1 MADITGNV
9 SGDYSTRRG
18 QSASRFPGSQ
28 GGQEENKGLS
38 AITKDL
44 LARVGLLNF
53 LTGAEDET
61 AAATPANPNQP
72 INRVTGT
79 TADNPRV
86 TGGESVN
93 SLVTTSGSGV
103 EQASIPITGTQAGA
117 LEQVIQNGDPRLM
130 GAAGGRSAANVGAG
144 GAVRGGTGGTGGTGG
159 DGGGTG
165 GTPPADDTPNPNQR
179 GGLLAS
185 TRDLL
190 GGALKEGNPATRNL
204 GRLGYLAPA
213 VAAFQDYTEGGNPY
227 AVGGGA
233 AAGLGVTALARSAGR
248 SVGGGKGAVLQM
260 VAPLL
265 GLGTQ
270 QLTTAAIQKDRQ
282 RKTGE
287 GDPNA
292 FSTQLGRLEQLRKI
306 GNEGQIQMMNAER
319 AGVKD
324 ILGFTYDKEKEY
336 VQSMAPLIEQQRNN
350 DVVRQQQIM
359 NAMGQNFAMLGSMAT
374 TGKLALGAQTQAGAN
389 LRAFMTAAPYSGSVL
404 QAPTITF

>member
-1 MADITGNV
+1 MAVVTGNV
-9 SGDYSTRRG
+9 TDEEYGTRRG
-18 QSASRFPGSQ
+18 QGARR
-28 GGQEENKGLS
+28 GGRVNDQDFLAKYIERPAQSVRAAYDAVVRGLS
-38 AITKDL
+38 TPSA
-44 LARVGLLNF
+44 A
-53 LTGAEDET
+53 T
-61 AAATPANPNQP
+61 AAAAVTPAVAAALTP
-72 INRVTGT
+72 
-79 TADNPRV
+79 D
-86 TGGESVN
+86 
-93 SLVTTSGSGV
+93 
-103 EQASIPITGTQAGA
+103 AGA
-117 LEQVIQNGDPRLM
+117 AEQVSVILDKNGNPIVINP
-130 GAAGGRSAANVGAG
+130 SSTPSQ
-144 GAVRGGTGGTGGTGG
+144 AVNTATNLTSSPTTTPPSSG
-159 DGGGTG
+159 GGGTPPPTLGG
-165 GTPPADDTPNPNQR
+165 GTPPADDVPNPNQR

-185 TRDLL
+185 TSDLL

-213 VAAFQDYTEGGNPY
+213 AAAFQDYTEGGNPY

-233 AAGLGVTALARSAGR
+233 AAGLGVTALTRAAGR

-324 ILGFTYDKEKEY
+324 VYGYMVDKNREDM
-336 VQSMAPLIEQQRNN
+336 QAMFPLLEQQRNN
-350 DVVRQQQIM
+350 QVVREQQIM

-374 TGKLALGAQTQAGAN
+374 TGKLALGAQTQAGLN

-404 QAPTITF
+404 QAPNITF

>member
-1 MADITGNV
+1 MADITGSQV
-9 SGDYSTRRG
+9 EEYGTRRG
-18 QSASRFPGSQ
+18 QGARR
-28 GGQEENKGLS
+28 GGRINDQDFLAKYIERPAQSVRAAYDAVIRGLS
-38 AITKDL
+38 TPSAT
-44 LARVGLLNF
+44 
-53 LTGAEDET
+53 T
-61 AAATPANPNQP
+61 AAAAVTPAVAAALTPD
-72 INRVTGT
+72 TG
-79 TADNPRV
+79 A
-86 TGGESVN
+86 
-93 SLVTTSGSGV
+93 
-103 EQASIPITGTQAGA
+103 A
-117 LEQVIQNGDPRLM
+117 EQVSVILDKNGNPIVINPSSTPSQVVNTATNLTPSPTTTPPNS
-130 GAAGGRSAANVGAG
+130 G
-144 GAVRGGTGGTGGTGG
+144 
-159 DGGGTG
+159 GGGTPPPTTGG
-165 GTPPADDTPNPNQR
+165 GTPPADDVPNPNQR

-185 TRDLL
+185 TSDLL

-233 AAGLGVTALARSAGR
+233 AAGLGVTALTRSAGR

-260 VAPLL
+260 IAPLL

-292 FSTQLGRLEQLRKI
+292 FSTQLGRLEQLRRI

-324 ILGFTYDKEKEY
+324 IYGYMVDKDRENI
-336 VQSMAPLIEQQRNN
+336 QAMAPLIEQQRNN

-389 LRAFMTAAPYSGSVL
+389 LRTFMTAAPYANSVL
-404 QAPTITF
+404 QAPNITF

>member
-1 MADITGNV
+1 MAVVTGNV
-9 SGDYSTRRG
+9 TDEEYGTRRG
-18 QSASRFPGSQ
+18 QGASR
-28 GGQEENKGLS
+28 GGRVNEQDFLTRFVERPAQAVRATYDAIARGLS
-38 AITKDL
+38 TPSVA
-44 LARVGLLNF
+44 
-53 LTGAEDET
+53 T
-61 AAATPANPNQP
+61 AAAAVTPAVAAALTPD
-72 INRVTGT
+72 TG
-79 TADNPRV
+79 A
-86 TGGESVN
+86 
-93 SLVTTSGSGV
+93 
-103 EQASIPITGTQAGA
+103 A
-117 LEQVIQNGDPRLM
+117 EQVSVILDKNGNPIVINP
-130 GAAGGRSAANVGAG
+130 SSTPSQ
-144 GAVRGGTGGTGGTGG
+144 AVNTATNLTSSPTTTPPSSG
-159 DGGGTG
+159 GGGTPPPTLGG
-165 GTPPADDTPNPNQR
+165 GTPPADDVPNPNQR

-185 TRDLL
+185 ASDLL

-213 VAAFQDYTEGGNPY
+213 AAAFQDYTEGGNPY

-233 AAGLGVTALARSAGR
+233 AAGLGVTALTRAAGR

-324 ILGFTYDKEKEY
+324 VYGYMVDKNREDM
-336 VQSMAPLIEQQRNN
+336 QAMFPLLEQQRNN
-350 DVVRQQQIM
+350 QVVREQQIM

-374 TGKLALGAQTQAGAN
+374 TGKLALGAQTQAGLN

-404 QAPTITF
+404 QAPNITF

>member
-1 MADITGNV
+1 MADITGSQV
-9 SGDYSTRRG
+9 EEYGTRRG
-18 QSASRFPGSQ
+18 QGARR
-28 GGQEENKGLS
+28 GGRVNDQDFLAKYIERPAQSVRAAYDAVIRGLS
-38 AITKDL
+38 TPSAT
-44 LARVGLLNF
+44 
-53 LTGAEDET
+53 T
-61 AAATPANPNQP
+61 AAAAVTPAVAAALTPD
-72 INRVTGT
+72 TG
-79 TADNPRV
+79 A
-86 TGGESVN
+86 
-93 SLVTTSGSGV
+93 
-103 EQASIPITGTQAGA
+103 A
-117 LEQVIQNGDPRLM
+117 EQVSVILDKNGNPIVINPSSTPSQVVNTATNLTPSPTTTPPNS
-130 GAAGGRSAANVGAG
+130 G
-144 GAVRGGTGGTGGTGG
+144 
-159 DGGGTG
+159 GGGTPPPTTGG
-165 GTPPADDTPNPNQR
+165 GTPPADDVPNPNQR

-185 TRDLL
+185 TSDLL

-233 AAGLGVTALARSAGR
+233 AAGLGVTALTRSAGR

-260 VAPLL
+260 LAPLL

-324 ILGFTYDKEKEY
+324 IYGYMVDKDRENI
-336 VQSMAPLIEQQRNN
+336 QAMAPLIEQQRNN

-374 TGKLALGAQTQAGAN
+374 TGKLAIGAQREAAAN
-389 LRAFMTAAPYSGSVL
+389 LRSFMTAAPYANSVL

>member
-1 MADITGNV
+1 MAVVTGNV
-9 SGDYSTRRG
+9 TDEEYSTRRG
-18 QSASRFPGSQ
+18 QGARR
-28 GGQEENKGLS
+28 GGGVNYQDFLAKYIERPAQSVRAAYDALIRGLS
-38 AITKDL
+38 TPSA
-44 LARVGLLNF
+44 A
-53 LTGAEDET
+53 T
-61 AAATPANPNQP
+61 AAAAVTPAVAAALTPD
-72 INRVTGT
+72 TG
-79 TADNPRV
+79 A
-86 TGGESVN
+86 
-93 SLVTTSGSGV
+93 
-103 EQASIPITGTQAGA
+103 A
-117 LEQVIQNGDPRLM
+117 EQVSVILDKNGNPIVINP
-130 GAAGGRSAANVGAG
+130 SSTPSQ
-144 GAVRGGTGGTGGTGG
+144 AVNTATNLTPSPTTTPPSSG
-159 DGGGTG
+159 GGGTPPPTTGG
-165 GTPPADDTPNPNQR
+165 GTPPADDVPNPNQR

-190 GGALKEGNPATRNL
+190 GGALEADPIKRNI

-213 VAAFQDYTEGGNPY
+213 AAAFQDYTEGGNPY

-233 AAGLGVTALARSAGR
+233 AAGLGVTALTRSAGR

-260 VAPLL
+260 LAPLL

-324 ILGFTYDKEKEY
+324 ILGFTYNKELEY
-336 VQSMAPLIEQQRNN
+336 MQSINPLIEQQRNN

-359 NAMGQNFAMLGSMAT
+359 NSMGQNFAMLGSMAT
-374 TGKLALGAQTQAGAN
+374 TGKLALGAQREAAAN
-389 LRAFMTAAPYSGSVL
+389 LRTFMTAAPYANSVL

>member
-1 MADITGNV
+1 MAVVTGNV
-9 SGDYSTRRG
+9 TDEEYSTRRG
-18 QSASRFPGSQ
+18 QGARR
-28 GGQEENKGLS
+28 GGRANEQDFLSTFIEGPARQVRGAYDALIRGLS
-38 AITKDL
+38 TPSVAT
-44 LARVGLLNF
+44 A
-53 LTGAEDET
+53 A
-61 AAATPANPNQP
+61 AAATPAVAATLTPDAVTAGQVSVILDKNGNPIVLNPSSTPSQVV
-72 INRVTGT
+72 NTATNVT
-79 TADNPRV
+79 P
-86 TGGESVN
+86 S
-93 SLVTTSGSGV
+93 
-103 EQASIPITGTQAGA
+103 P
-117 LEQVIQNGDPRLM
+117 
-130 GAAGGRSAANVGAG
+130 SATPPSSD
-144 GAVRGGTGGTGGTGG
+144 GGTPPPTTG
-159 DGGGTG
+159 G

-185 TRDLL
+185 TSDLL
-190 GGALKEGNPATRNL
+190 GGALKEGDPIKRNI

-213 VAAFQDYTEGGNPY
+213 VAAFQDYTEGNNPY

-233 AAGLGVTALARSAGR
+233 AAGLGVTALTRAAGR

-287 GDPNA
+287 GDPSA

-324 ILGFTYDKEKEY
+324 IYGYMVDKDRENL
-336 VQSMAPLIEQQRNN
+336 QAMAPLIEQQRNN
-350 DVVRQQQIM
+350 QAVREQQII
-359 NAMGQNFAMLGSMAT
+359 NTMGQNFAMLGSMAT

-404 QAPTITF
+404 QAPNITF

>member
-1 MADITGNV
+1 MADITGSQV
-9 SGDYSTRRG
+9 EEYGTRRG
-18 QSASRFPGSQ
+18 QGARR
-28 GGQEENKGLS
+28 GGRVNDQDFLAKYIERPAQSVRAAYDAVIRGLS
-38 AITKDL
+38 TPSAT
-44 LARVGLLNF
+44 
-53 LTGAEDET
+53 T
-61 AAATPANPNQP
+61 AAAAVTPAVAAALTPD
-72 INRVTGT
+72 TG
-79 TADNPRV
+79 A
-86 TGGESVN
+86 
-93 SLVTTSGSGV
+93 
-103 EQASIPITGTQAGA
+103 A
-117 LEQVIQNGDPRLM
+117 EQVSVILDKNGNPIVINPSSTPSQVVNTATNLTPSPTTTPPNS
-130 GAAGGRSAANVGAG
+130 G
-144 GAVRGGTGGTGGTGG
+144 
-159 DGGGTG
+159 GGGTPPPTTGG
-165 GTPPADDTPNPNQR
+165 GTPPADDVPNPNQR

-233 AAGLGVTALARSAGR
+233 AAGLGVTALTRSAGR

-260 VAPLL
+260 LAPLL

-324 ILGFTYDKEKEY
+324 ILGFTYNKELEY
-336 VQSMAPLIEQQRNN
+336 MQSINPLIEQQRNN

-359 NAMGQNFAMLGSMAT
+359 NSMGQNFAMLGSMAT
-374 TGKLALGAQTQAGAN
+374 TGKLALGAQREAAAN
-389 LRAFMTAAPYSGSVL
+389 LRTFMTAAPYANSVL
-404 QAPTITF
+404 QAPNITF

>member
-1 MADITGNV
+1 MAVVTGSQV
-9 SGDYSTRRG
+9 EEYGTRRG
-18 QSASRFPGSQ
+18 QGARR
-28 GGQEENKGLS
+28 GGRINDQDFLAKYIERPAQSVRAAYDAVIRGLS
-38 AITKDL
+38 TPSAT
-44 LARVGLLNF
+44 
-53 LTGAEDET
+53 T
-61 AAATPANPNQP
+61 AAAAVTPAVAAALTPD
-72 INRVTGT
+72 TG
-79 TADNPRV
+79 A
-86 TGGESVN
+86 
-93 SLVTTSGSGV
+93 
-103 EQASIPITGTQAGA
+103 A
-117 LEQVIQNGDPRLM
+117 EQVSVILDKNGNPIVINP
-130 GAAGGRSAANVGAG
+130 SSTPSQ
-144 GAVRGGTGGTGGTGG
+144 AVNTATNLTPSPTTTPPSSG
-159 DGGGTG
+159 GGGTPPPTTGGGGTPPPTTGG

-185 TRDLL
+185 TSDLL

-213 VAAFQDYTEGGNPY
+213 AAAFQDYTEGGNPY

-233 AAGLGVTALARSAGR
+233 AAGLGVTALTRSAGR

-260 VAPLL
+260 IAPLL

-319 AGVKD
+319 AGIMD
-324 ILGFTYDKEKEY
+324 ISNHLYNKELEFMK
-336 VQSMAPLIEQQRNN
+336 SMNPLIEQQRNN

-359 NAMGQNFAMLGSMAT
+359 NSMGQNFAMLGSMAT
-374 TGKLALGAQTQAGAN
+374 TGKLALGAQREAAAN
-389 LRAFMTAAPYSGSVL
+389 LRTFMTAAPYANSVL

>member
-1 MADITGNV
+1 MADITGSQV
-9 SGDYSTRRG
+9 EEYGTRRG
-18 QSASRFPGSQ
+18 QGARR
-28 GGQEENKGLS
+28 GGRVNDQDFLAKYIERPAQSVRAAYDAVIRGLS
-38 AITKDL
+38 TPSAT
-44 LARVGLLNF
+44 
-53 LTGAEDET
+53 T
-61 AAATPANPNQP
+61 AAAAVTPAVAAALTPD
-72 INRVTGT
+72 TG
-79 TADNPRV
+79 A
-86 TGGESVN
+86 
-93 SLVTTSGSGV
+93 
-103 EQASIPITGTQAGA
+103 A
-117 LEQVIQNGDPRLM
+117 EQVSVILDKNGNPIVINPSSTPSQVVNTATNLTPSPTTTPPSS
-130 GAAGGRSAANVGAG
+130 G
-144 GAVRGGTGGTGGTGG
+144 
-159 DGGGTG
+159 GGGTPPPTSGG

-185 TRDLL
+185 TSDLL

-233 AAGLGVTALARSAGR
+233 AAGLGVTALTRSAGR

-260 VAPLL
+260 IAPLL

-324 ILGFTYDKEKEY
+324 ILGFTYDKELEY
-336 VQSMAPLIEQQRNN
+336 MQSINPLIEQQRNN
-350 DVVRQQQIM
+350 EVVRQQQIM
-359 NAMGQNFAMLGSMAT
+359 NSMGQNFAMLGSMAT
-374 TGKLALGAQTQAGAN
+374 TGKLALGAQREAAAN
-389 LRAFMTAAPYSGSVL
+389 LRTFMTAAPYANSVL

>member
-1 MADITGNV
+1 MAVVTGNV
-9 SGDYSTRRG
+9 TDEEYGTRRG
-18 QSASRFPGSQ
+18 QGARRGGRVNEQDFLTRFVERPAQ
-28 GGQEENKGLS
+28 AVRATYDAIARGLS
-38 AITKDL
+38 TPSA
-44 LARVGLLNF
+44 A
-53 LTGAEDET
+53 T
-61 AAATPANPNQP
+61 AAAAVTPAVAAALTPD
-72 INRVTGT
+72 TG
-79 TADNPRV
+79 A
-86 TGGESVN
+86 
-93 SLVTTSGSGV
+93 
-103 EQASIPITGTQAGA
+103 A
-117 LEQVIQNGDPRLM
+117 EQVSVILDKNGNPIVINPSSTPSQVVNTATNLTPSPTTTPPSS
-130 GAAGGRSAANVGAG
+130 GGG
-144 GAVRGGTGGTGGTGG
+144 GTPPPTTGGTQ
-159 DGGGTG
+159 
-165 GTPPADDTPNPNQR
+165 PADDTPNPNQR

-185 TRDLL
+185 TKDLL
-190 GGALKEGNPATRNL
+190 GGALEADPIKRNI

-213 VAAFQDYTEGGNPY
+213 AAAFQDYTEGGNPY

-233 AAGLGVTALARSAGR
+233 AAGLGVTALTRAAGR

-336 VQSMAPLIEQQRNN
+336 MQSMAPLIEQQRNN

-389 LRAFMTAAPYSGSVL
+389 LRTMMTAAPYANSVL
-404 QAPTITF
+404 QAPNITF

>member
-18 QSASRFPGSQ
+18 QGASRIPGK
-28 GGQEENKGLS
+28 QEEQKGIGAL
-38 AITKDL
+38 TRDL
-44 LARVGLLNF
+44 LVRVGLLNW
-53 LTGAEDET
+53 LTGAEDK
-61 AAATPANPNQP
+61 AAVVAPTNPNQP
-72 INRVTGT
+72 VSRVTGT

-86 TGGESVN
+86 TGGVSGN
-93 SLVTTSGSGV
+93 PLVTTSGSGV
-103 EQASIPITGTQAGA
+103 EQASIPITGTQAGT

-144 GAVRGGTGGTGGTGG
+144 GGNTG
-159 DGGGTG
+159 GGGTPPPTTGG

-185 TRDLL
+185 TSDLL

-233 AAGLGVTALARSAGR
+233 AAGLGVTALTRSAGR

-260 VAPLL
+260 LAPLL

-324 ILGFTYDKEKEY
+324 LYGYAVDKNREDI
-336 VQSMAPLIEQQRNN
+336 QALAPLIEQQRNN
-350 DVVRQQQIM
+350 DVVRNQQIM
-359 NAMGQNFAMLGSMAT
+359 NSMGQNFAMLGSMAT
-374 TGKLALGAQTQAGAN
+374 TGKLALGAQREAAAN
-389 LRAFMTAAPYSGSVL
+389 LRTFMTAAPYANSVL
-404 QAPTITF
+404 QAPNITF

>member
-1 MADITGNV
+1 MSQIEEYG
-9 SGDYSTRRG
+9 TRRG
-18 QSASRFPGSQ
+18 QGARR
-28 GGQEENKGLS
+28 GGRVNDQDFLAKYIERPAQSVRAAYDAVIRGLS
-38 AITKDL
+38 TPSAT
-44 LARVGLLNF
+44 
-53 LTGAEDET
+53 T
-61 AAATPANPNQP
+61 AAAAVTPAVAAALTPD
-72 INRVTGT
+72 TG
-79 TADNPRV
+79 A
-86 TGGESVN
+86 
-93 SLVTTSGSGV
+93 
-103 EQASIPITGTQAGA
+103 A
-117 LEQVIQNGDPRLM
+117 EQVSVILDKNGNPIVINPSSTPSQVVNTATNLTPSPTTTPPNS
-130 GAAGGRSAANVGAG
+130 G
-144 GAVRGGTGGTGGTGG
+144 
-159 DGGGTG
+159 GGGTPPPTTGG
-165 GTPPADDTPNPNQR
+165 GTPPADDVPNPNQR

-233 AAGLGVTALARSAGR
+233 AAGLGVTALTRSAGR

-260 VAPLL
+260 LAPLL

-324 ILGFTYDKEKEY
+324 IYGYVVDKNREDI
-336 VQSMAPLIEQQRNN
+336 QALAPLIEQQRNN

-359 NAMGQNFAMLGSMAT
+359 NSMGQNFAMLGSMAT
-374 TGKLALGAQTQAGAN
+374 TGKLALGAQREAAAN
-389 LRAFMTAAPYSGSVL
+389 LRTFMTAAPYANSVL
-404 QAPTITF
+404 QAPNITF

>member
-1 MADITGNV
+1 MADITGSQV
-9 SGDYSTRRG
+9 EEYGTRRG
-18 QSASRFPGSQ
+18 QGARR
-28 GGQEENKGLS
+28 GGRVNDQDFLAKYIERPAQSVRAAYDAVIRGLS
-38 AITKDL
+38 TPSAT
-44 LARVGLLNF
+44 
-53 LTGAEDET
+53 T
-61 AAATPANPNQP
+61 AAAAVTPAVAAALTPD
-72 INRVTGT
+72 TG
-79 TADNPRV
+79 A
-86 TGGESVN
+86 
-93 SLVTTSGSGV
+93 
-103 EQASIPITGTQAGA
+103 A
-117 LEQVIQNGDPRLM
+117 EQVSVILDKNGNPIVINPSSTPSQVVNTATNLTPSPTTTPPNS
-130 GAAGGRSAANVGAG
+130 G
-144 GAVRGGTGGTGGTGG
+144 
-159 DGGGTG
+159 GGGTPPPTSGG
-165 GTPPADDTPNPNQR
+165 GTPPADDVPNPNQR
-179 GGLLAS
+179 SGLLAS
-185 TRDLL
+185 TSDLL

-233 AAGLGVTALARSAGR
+233 AAGLGVTALTRSAGR

-260 VAPLL
+260 LAPLL

-324 ILGFTYDKEKEY
+324 IYGYMVDKDRENI
-336 VQSMAPLIEQQRNN
+336 QAMAPLIEQQRNN

-374 TGKLALGAQTQAGAN
+374 TGKLAIGAQREAAAN
-389 LRAFMTAAPYSGSVL
+389 LRSFMTAAPYANSVL

>member
-1 MADITGNV
+1 MAVVTGSQV
-9 SGDYSTRRG
+9 TDEEYSARRG
-18 QSASRFPGSQ
+18 QGARR
-28 GGQEENKGLS
+28 GGRVNDQDFLAKYIERPAQSVRAAYDAVVRGLS
-38 AITKDL
+38 TPSA
-44 LARVGLLNF
+44 A
-53 LTGAEDET
+53 T
-61 AAATPANPNQP
+61 AAAAVTPAVPAALTPDAGTAGQVSVILDKNGNPIV
-72 INRVTGT
+72 INPSSTPSQVVNTATNLTPSPT
-79 TADNPRV
+79 TTPP
-86 TGGESVN
+86 S
-93 SLVTTSGSGV
+93 SG
-103 EQASIPITGTQAGA
+103 
-117 LEQVIQNGDPRLM
+117 
-130 GAAGGRSAANVGAG
+130 
-144 GAVRGGTGGTGGTGG
+144 
-159 DGGGTG
+159 GGGTPPPTTGG
-165 GTPPADDTPNPNQR
+165 GTPPADDIPNPNQR

-185 TRDLL
+185 ASDLL

-213 VAAFQDYTEGGNPY
+213 AAAFQDYTEGGNPY

-233 AAGLGVTALARSAGR
+233 AAGLGVTALTRAAGR

-324 ILGFTYDKEKEY
+324 IYGYMVDKDRENI
-336 VQSMAPLIEQQRNN
+336 QALAPLLEQQRNN
-350 DVVRQQQIM
+350 QSVREQQIM

-404 QAPTITF
+404 QAPNITF

>member
-18 QSASRFPGSQ
+18 QGASRFPGSQ
-28 GGQEENKGLS
+28 GGQEENKGIG

-72 INRVTGT
+72 VNRVTGT

-93 SLVTTSGSGV
+93 PLVTTSGSGV

-144 GAVRGGTGGTGGTGG
+144 GAVSGGTGGTGGG
-159 DGGGTG
+159 GGGTG

-233 AAGLGVTALARSAGR
+233 AAGLGVTALTRSAGR

-319 AGVKD
+319 SGVKD

-336 VQSMAPLIEQQRNN
+336 MQSMAPLIEQQRNN

-389 LRAFMTAAPYSGSVL
+389 LRTMMTAAPYANSVL
-404 QAPTITF
+404 QAPNISF

>member
-1 MADITGNV
+1 MAVVTGNATDE
-9 SGDYSTRRG
+9 DYGTRRG
-18 QSASRFPGSQ
+18 QGARR
-28 GGQEENKGLS
+28 GGRVNDQDFLAKYIERPAQSVRAAYDAVVRGLS
-38 AITKDL
+38 TPSVAT
-44 LARVGLLNF
+44 A
-53 LTGAEDET
+53 A
-61 AAATPANPNQP
+61 AAATPAVAAALTP
-72 INRVTGT
+72 
-79 TADNPRV
+79 D
-86 TGGESVN
+86 
-93 SLVTTSGSGV
+93 
-103 EQASIPITGTQAGA
+103 AGA
-117 LEQVIQNGDPRLM
+117 AEQVSVILDKNGNPIVLNPSSTPSQVVNT
-130 GAAGGRSAANVGAG
+130 ATNVTPSPSATPPSSG
-144 GAVRGGTGGTGGTGG
+144 
-159 DGGGTG
+159 GGGTPPPTTGG

-185 TRDLL
+185 TSDLL
-190 GGALKEGNPATRNL
+190 GGALKEGNTATRNL

-233 AAGLGVTALARSAGR
+233 AAGLGVTALTRAAGR

-287 GDPNA
+287 GDPSA

-324 ILGFTYDKEKEY
+324 IYGYMVDKDRENL
-336 VQSMAPLIEQQRNN
+336 QAMAPLIEQQRNN

-389 LRAFMTAAPYSGSVL
+389 LRAMMTAAPYANSVL
-404 QAPTITF
+404 QAPNITF

>member
-9 SGDYSTRRG
+9 TDEEYSTRRG
-18 QSASRFPGSQ
+18 QGARR
-28 GGQEENKGLS
+28 GGRINGQDFLTKYIEKPAQSVRAAYDAVIRGLS
-38 AITKDL
+38 TPSA
-44 LARVGLLNF
+44 A
-53 LTGAEDET
+53 T
-61 AAATPANPNQP
+61 AAAAVTPTLTPD
-72 INRVTGT
+72 TGT
-79 TADNPRV
+79 AGQVSVILDKNGNPIVINPSSTPSQVVNTATNLTPSP
-86 TGGESVN
+86 TTTPPSSGG
-93 SLVTTSGSGV
+93 
-103 EQASIPITGTQAGA
+103 
-117 LEQVIQNGDPRLM
+117 
-130 GAAGGRSAANVGAG
+130 
-144 GAVRGGTGGTGGTGG
+144 GGTPPPT
-159 DGGGTG
+159 TG

-185 TRDLL
+185 TKDLL
-190 GGALKEGNPATRNL
+190 GGALEADPVKRNL

-233 AAGLGVTALARSAGR
+233 AAGLGVTALTRSAGR

-336 VQSMAPLIEQQRNN
+336 MQSMAPLIEQQRNN

-389 LRAFMTAAPYSGSVL
+389 LRTMMTAAPYANSVL
-404 QAPTITF
+404 QAPNISF

>member
-1 MADITGNV
+1 MAVVTGNV
-9 SGDYSTRRG
+9 TDEEYSTRRG
-18 QSASRFPGSQ
+18 QGARR
-28 GGQEENKGLS
+28 GGRVNDQDFLAKYIERPAQSVRAAYDAVIRGLS
-38 AITKDL
+38 TPSA
-44 LARVGLLNF
+44 A
-53 LTGAEDET
+53 T
-61 AAATPANPNQP
+61 AAAAVTPAVAAALTPD
-72 INRVTGT
+72 TG
-79 TADNPRV
+79 A
-86 TGGESVN
+86 
-93 SLVTTSGSGV
+93 
-103 EQASIPITGTQAGA
+103 A
-117 LEQVIQNGDPRLM
+117 EQVSVILDKNGNPIVINP
-130 GAAGGRSAANVGAG
+130 SSTPSQ
-144 GAVRGGTGGTGGTGG
+144 AVNTATNLTPSPTTTPPSSG
-159 DGGGTG
+159 GGGTPPPTTGG

-185 TRDLL
+185 TSDLL

-233 AAGLGVTALARSAGR
+233 AAGLGVTALTRSAGR

-260 VAPLL
+260 IAPLL

-319 AGVKD
+319 AGIMD
-324 ILGFTYDKEKEY
+324 ISNHFYNKELEFM
-336 VQSMAPLIEQQRNN
+336 QSMNPLIEQQRNN

-359 NAMGQNFAMLGSMAT
+359 NSMGQNFAMLGSMAT
-374 TGKLALGAQTQAGAN
+374 TGKLALGAQREAAAN
-389 LRAFMTAAPYSGSVL
+389 LRTFMTAAPYANSVL

>member
-1 MADITGNV
+1 MADITGSQV
-9 SGDYSTRRG
+9 EEYGTRRG
-18 QSASRFPGSQ
+18 QGARR
-28 GGQEENKGLS
+28 GGRVNDQDFLAKYIERPAQSVRAAYDAVIRGLS
-38 AITKDL
+38 TPSAT
-44 LARVGLLNF
+44 
-53 LTGAEDET
+53 T
-61 AAATPANPNQP
+61 AAAAVTPAVAAALTPD
-72 INRVTGT
+72 TG
-79 TADNPRV
+79 A
-86 TGGESVN
+86 
-93 SLVTTSGSGV
+93 
-103 EQASIPITGTQAGA
+103 A
-117 LEQVIQNGDPRLM
+117 EQVSVILDKNGNPIVINPSSTPSQVVNTATNLTPSPTTTPPNS
-130 GAAGGRSAANVGAG
+130 G
-144 GAVRGGTGGTGGTGG
+144 
-159 DGGGTG
+159 GGGTPPPTSGG
-165 GTPPADDTPNPNQR
+165 GTPPADDVPNPNQR

-185 TRDLL
+185 TSDLL

-233 AAGLGVTALARSAGR
+233 AAGLGVTALTRSAGR

-260 VAPLL
+260 LAPLL

-324 ILGFTYDKEKEY
+324 IYGYVVDKNREDI
-336 VQSMAPLIEQQRNN
+336 QALAPLIEQQRNN

-359 NAMGQNFAMLGSMAT
+359 NSMGQNFAMLGSMAT
-374 TGKLALGAQTQAGAN
+374 TGKLALGAQREAAAN
-389 LRAFMTAAPYSGSVL
+389 LRTFMTAAPYANSVL
-404 QAPTITF
+404 QAPNITF

>member
-1 MADITGNV
+1 MAVVTGNATDE
-9 SGDYSTRRG
+9 DYGTRRG
-18 QSASRFPGSQ
+18 QGARR
-28 GGQEENKGLS
+28 GGRVNDQDFLAKYIERPAQSVRAAYDAVVRGLS
-38 AITKDL
+38 TPSVAT
-44 LARVGLLNF
+44 A
-53 LTGAEDET
+53 A
-61 AAATPANPNQP
+61 AAATPA
-72 INRVTGT
+72 V
-79 TADNPRV
+79 A
-86 TGGESVN
+86 
-93 SLVTTSGSGV
+93 
-103 EQASIPITGTQAGA
+103 AA
-117 LEQVIQNGDPRLM
+117 LAPDA
-130 GAAGGRSAANVGAG
+130 GAAGQVSVILDKNGNPIVLNPSSTPSQVVNTATNVTPSPSA
-144 GAVRGGTGGTGGTGG
+144 TPPSS
-159 DGGGTG
+159 DGGGTPPPTTGG

-190 GGALKEGNPATRNL
+190 GGALKEGDPIKRNL

-213 VAAFQDYTEGGNPY
+213 VAAFQDYTEGNNPY

-233 AAGLGVTALARSAGR
+233 AAGLGVTALTRAAGR

-287 GDPNA
+287 GDPSA

-324 ILGFTYDKEKEY
+324 IYGYMVDKDRENL
-336 VQSMAPLIEQQRNN
+336 QAMAPLIEQQRNN

-389 LRAFMTAAPYSGSVL
+389 LRAMMTAAPYANSVL
-404 QAPTITF
+404 QAPNITF

>member
-1 MADITGNV
+1 MAVVTGNV
-9 SGDYSTRRG
+9 TDEEYGTRRG
-18 QSASRFPGSQ
+18 QGARRGGRVNEQDFLTRFVERPAQ
-28 GGQEENKGLS
+28 AVRATYDAIARGLS
-38 AITKDL
+38 TPSVA
-44 LARVGLLNF
+44 
-53 LTGAEDET
+53 T
-61 AAATPANPNQP
+61 AAAAVTPAVAATLTPD
-72 INRVTGT
+72 TG
-79 TADNPRV
+79 A
-86 TGGESVN
+86 
-93 SLVTTSGSGV
+93 
-103 EQASIPITGTQAGA
+103 A
-117 LEQVIQNGDPRLM
+117 EQVSVILDKNGNPIVINPSSTPSQVVNTATNLTPSPTTTPPSS
-130 GAAGGRSAANVGAG
+130 G
-144 GAVRGGTGGTGGTGG
+144 
-159 DGGGTG
+159 GGGTPPPTTGG
-165 GTPPADDTPNPNQR
+165 GTPPADDIPNPNQR

-185 TRDLL
+185 ASDLL

-213 VAAFQDYTEGGNPY
+213 AAAFQDYTEGGNPY

-233 AAGLGVTALARSAGR
+233 AAGLGVTALTRAAGR

-324 ILGFTYDKEKEY
+324 IYGYMVDKDRENI
-336 VQSMAPLIEQQRNN
+336 QALAPLLEQQRNN
-350 DVVRQQQIM
+350 QVVREQQIM

-404 QAPTITF
+404 QAPNITF

>member
-1 MADITGNV
+1 MADITGSQV
-9 SGDYSTRRG
+9 EEYGTRRG
-18 QSASRFPGSQ
+18 QGARR
-28 GGQEENKGLS
+28 GGRVNDQDFLAKYIERPAQSVRAAYDAVIRGLS
-38 AITKDL
+38 TPSAT
-44 LARVGLLNF
+44 
-53 LTGAEDET
+53 T
-61 AAATPANPNQP
+61 AAAAVTPAVAAALTPD
-72 INRVTGT
+72 TG
-79 TADNPRV
+79 A
-86 TGGESVN
+86 
-93 SLVTTSGSGV
+93 
-103 EQASIPITGTQAGA
+103 A
-117 LEQVIQNGDPRLM
+117 EQVSVILDKNGNPIVINPSSTPSQVVNTATNLTPSPTTTPPNS
-130 GAAGGRSAANVGAG
+130 G
-144 GAVRGGTGGTGGTGG
+144 
-159 DGGGTG
+159 GGGTPPPTTG
-165 GTPPADDTPNPNQR
+165 GGAPPADDTPNPNQR

-185 TRDLL
+185 TSDLL

-233 AAGLGVTALARSAGR
+233 AAGLGVTALTRSAGR

-260 VAPLL
+260 IAPLL

-324 ILGFTYDKEKEY
+324 ILGFTYNKELEY
-336 VQSMAPLIEQQRNN
+336 MQSINPLIEQQRNN

-359 NAMGQNFAMLGSMAT
+359 NSMGQNFAMLGSMAT
-374 TGKLALGAQTQAGAN
+374 TGKLAIGAQREAAAN
-389 LRAFMTAAPYSGSVL
+389 LRSFMTAAPYANSVL

>member
-1 MADITGNV
+1 MAVVTGNV
-9 SGDYSTRRG
+9 TDEEYGTRRG
-18 QSASRFPGSQ
+18 QGASR
-28 GGQEENKGLS
+28 GGRINEQDFLTRFVERPAQAVRATYDAIARGLS
-38 AITKDL
+38 TPSVA
-44 LARVGLLNF
+44 
-53 LTGAEDET
+53 T
-61 AAATPANPNQP
+61 AAAAVTPAVAATLTPD
-72 INRVTGT
+72 TG
-79 TADNPRV
+79 A
-86 TGGESVN
+86 
-93 SLVTTSGSGV
+93 
-103 EQASIPITGTQAGA
+103 A
-117 LEQVIQNGDPRLM
+117 EQVSVILDKNGNPIVINPSSTPSQVVNTATNLTPSPTTTPPSS
-130 GAAGGRSAANVGAG
+130 G
-144 GAVRGGTGGTGGTGG
+144 
-159 DGGGTG
+159 GGGTPPPTTGG

-185 TRDLL
+185 TSDLL
-190 GGALKEGNPATRNL
+190 GGALKEGDPIKRNI

-233 AAGLGVTALARSAGR
+233 AAGLGVTALTRAAGR

-324 ILGFTYDKEKEY
+324 IYGYMVDKDRENI
-336 VQSMAPLIEQQRNN
+336 QAMAPLIEQQRNN

-389 LRAFMTAAPYSGSVL
+389 LRAFMTAAPHSGSVL
-404 QAPTITF
+404 QAPNITF

>member
-1 MADITGNV
+1 MAVVTGNATDE
-9 SGDYSTRRG
+9 DYGTRRG
-18 QSASRFPGSQ
+18 QGARR
-28 GGQEENKGLS
+28 GGRVNDQDFLAKYIERPAQSVRAAYDAVVRGLS
-38 AITKDL
+38 TPSVA
-44 LARVGLLNF
+44 
-53 LTGAEDET
+53 T
-61 AAATPANPNQP
+61 AAAAVTPAAAAALTPDAGTAGQVSVILDKNGNPIVLNPSSTPSQVV
-72 INRVTGT
+72 NTATDVTPSPT
-79 TADNPRV
+79 TTPP
-86 TGGESVN
+86 S
-93 SLVTTSGSGV
+93 S
-103 EQASIPITGTQAGA
+103 
-117 LEQVIQNGDPRLM
+117 
-130 GAAGGRSAANVGAG
+130 
-144 GAVRGGTGGTGGTGG
+144 
-159 DGGGTG
+159 DGGGTPPPTTGG

-185 TRDLL
+185 TSDLL
-190 GGALKEGNPATRNL
+190 GGALKEGNTATRNL

-233 AAGLGVTALARSAGR
+233 AAGLGVTALTRAAGR
-248 SVGGGKGAVLQM
+248 SVGGGKGAILQM

-287 GDPNA
+287 GDPSA

-324 ILGFTYDKEKEY
+324 IYGYMVDKDRENL
-336 VQSMAPLIEQQRNN
+336 QAMAPLIEQQRNN

-389 LRAFMTAAPYSGSVL
+389 LRTMMTAAPYANSVL
-404 QAPTITF
+404 QAPNITF

>member
-18 QSASRFPGSQ
+18 QGASRIPGLQ
-28 GGQEENKGLS
+28 GEQEVNKGIG
-38 AITKDL
+38 AITRDL

-53 LTGAEDET
+53 LTGAEDE
-61 AAATPANPNQP
+61 AAAAAPANPNQP
-72 INRVTGT
+72 VSRVTGT

-86 TGGESVN
+86 TGGVSGN

-103 EQASIPITGTQAGA
+103 EQASIPITGTQTGA
-117 LEQVIQNGDPRLM
+117 LEQAIQNGDPRLM

-144 GAVRGGTGGTGGTGG
+144 GGNTG
-159 DGGGTG
+159 DGGGGGG
-165 GTPPADDTPNPNQR
+165 GTPPADGTPNPNQR

-185 TRDLL
+185 TSDLL
-190 GGALKEGNPATRNL
+190 GGALKEGNTATRNL

-233 AAGLGVTALARSAGR
+233 AAGLGVTALTRAAGR
-248 SVGGGKGAVLQM
+248 SVRGGKGAVLQM

-287 GDPNA
+287 GDPSA

-324 ILGFTYDKEKEY
+324 IYGYMVDKDRENL
-336 VQSMAPLIEQQRNN
+336 QAMAPLIEQQRNN

-389 LRAFMTAAPYSGSVL
+389 LRAMMTAAPYANSVL
-404 QAPTITF
+404 QAPNITF

>member
-1 MADITGNV
+1 MAVVTGNV
-9 SGDYSTRRG
+9 TDEDYSTRRG
-18 QSASRFPGSQ
+18 QGARR
-28 GGQEENKGLS
+28 GGRVNDQDFLAKYIERPARAVRATYDALARGLS
-38 AITKDL
+38 TPSAAT
-44 LARVGLLNF
+44 
-53 LTGAEDET
+53 T
-61 AAATPANPNQP
+61 AAAVTPAVVPA
-72 INRVTGT
+72 V
-79 TADNPRV
+79 A
-86 TGGESVN
+86 
-93 SLVTTSGSGV
+93 
-103 EQASIPITGTQAGA
+103 AA
-117 LEQVIQNGDPRLM
+117 LTPDA
-130 GAAGGRSAANVGAG
+130 GAAGQTSFIFDENGNPVLINPSSTPSPSTTPPSSG
-144 GAVRGGTGGTGGTGG
+144 
-159 DGGGTG
+159 GGGTPPPTTGG
-165 GTPPADDTPNPNQR
+165 GTPPADNTPNPNQR

-287 GDPNA
+287 GDTNA

-324 ILGFTYDKEKEY
+324 IYGYMVDKDRENI
-336 VQSMAPLIEQQRNN
+336 QALAPLLEQQRNN
-350 DVVRQQQIM
+350 QVVREQQLM

>member
-1 MADITGNV
+1 MADITGSQV
-9 SGDYSTRRG
+9 EEYGTRRG
-18 QSASRFPGSQ
+18 QGARR
-28 GGQEENKGLS
+28 GGRVNDQDFLAKYIERPAQSVRAAYDAVIRGLS
-38 AITKDL
+38 TPSA
-44 LARVGLLNF
+44 A
-53 LTGAEDET
+53 T
-61 AAATPANPNQP
+61 AAAAVTPAVAAALTPD
-72 INRVTGT
+72 TG
-79 TADNPRV
+79 A
-86 TGGESVN
+86 
-93 SLVTTSGSGV
+93 
-103 EQASIPITGTQAGA
+103 A
-117 LEQVIQNGDPRLM
+117 EQVSVILDKNGNPIVINP
-130 GAAGGRSAANVGAG
+130 SSTPSQ
-144 GAVRGGTGGTGGTGG
+144 AVNTATNLTPSPTTTPPSSG
-159 DGGGTG
+159 GGGTPPPTSGG
-165 GTPPADDTPNPNQR
+165 GTPPADDVPNPNQR

-190 GGALKEGNPATRNL
+190 GGALETDPIKRNI

-233 AAGLGVTALARSAGR
+233 AAGLGVTALTRSAGR

-260 VAPLL
+260 LAPLL

-319 AGVKD
+319 AGIKD
-324 ILGFTYDKEKEY
+324 ILGHYYDKELEFN
-336 VQSMAPLIEQQRNN
+336 QSMNPLIEQQRNN

-359 NAMGQNFAMLGSMAT
+359 NSMGQNFAMLGSMAT
-374 TGKLALGAQTQAGAN
+374 TGKLALGAQREAAAN
-389 LRAFMTAAPYSGSVL
+389 LRTFMTAAPYANSVL

>member
-1 MADITGNV
+1 MAVVTGNATDE
-9 SGDYSTRRG
+9 DYGTRRG
-18 QSASRFPGSQ
+18 QGARR
-28 GGQEENKGLS
+28 GGRVNDQDFLAKYIERPAQSVRAAYDAVVRGLS
-38 AITKDL
+38 TPSVAT
-44 LARVGLLNF
+44 A
-53 LTGAEDET
+53 A
-61 AAATPANPNQP
+61 AAATPAVAAALTP
-72 INRVTGT
+72 
-79 TADNPRV
+79 D
-86 TGGESVN
+86 
-93 SLVTTSGSGV
+93 
-103 EQASIPITGTQAGA
+103 AGA
-117 LEQVIQNGDPRLM
+117 AEQVSVILDKNGNPIVLNPSSTPSQVVNT
-130 GAAGGRSAANVGAG
+130 ATNVTPSPSA
-144 GAVRGGTGGTGGTGG
+144 TPPSS
-159 DGGGTG
+159 DGGGTPPPTTGG

-185 TRDLL
+185 TSDLL
-190 GGALKEGNPATRNL
+190 GGALKEGNTATRNL

-213 VAAFQDYTEGGNPY
+213 VAAFQDYTEGNNPY

-233 AAGLGVTALARSAGR
+233 AAGLGVTALTRAAGR

-287 GDPNA
+287 GDPSA

-324 ILGFTYDKEKEY
+324 IYGYMVDKDRENL
-336 VQSMAPLIEQQRNN
+336 QAMAPLIEQQRNN
-350 DVVRQQQIM
+350 QAVREQQII
-359 NAMGQNFAMLGSMAT
+359 NTMGQNFAMLGSMAT

-404 QAPTITF
+404 QAPNITF

>member
-1 MADITGNV
+1 MAVVTGNV
-9 SGDYSTRRG
+9 TDEEYGTRRG
-18 QSASRFPGSQ
+18 QGASR
-28 GGQEENKGLS
+28 GGRVNDQDFLAKYIERPAQSVRAAYDAVVRGLS
-38 AITKDL
+38 TPSA
-44 LARVGLLNF
+44 A
-53 LTGAEDET
+53 T
-61 AAATPANPNQP
+61 AAAAVTPAVPAALTPDAGTAGQVSVILDKNGNPIV
-72 INRVTGT
+72 INPSSTPSQVVNTATNLTPSPT
-79 TADNPRV
+79 TTPP
-86 TGGESVN
+86 S
-93 SLVTTSGSGV
+93 SG
-103 EQASIPITGTQAGA
+103 
-117 LEQVIQNGDPRLM
+117 
-130 GAAGGRSAANVGAG
+130 
-144 GAVRGGTGGTGGTGG
+144 
-159 DGGGTG
+159 GGGTPPPTTGG
-165 GTPPADDTPNPNQR
+165 GTPPADDVPNPNQR

-185 TRDLL
+185 ASDLL

-213 VAAFQDYTEGGNPY
+213 AAAFQDYTEGGNPY

-233 AAGLGVTALARSAGR
+233 AAGLGVTALTRAAGR

-324 ILGFTYDKEKEY
+324 IYGYMVDKDRENI
-336 VQSMAPLIEQQRNN
+336 QALAPLLERQRDNQA
-350 DVVRQQQIM
+350 VREQQIM
-359 NAMGQNFAMLGSMAT
+359 NSMGQNFAMLGSMAT

-404 QAPTITF
+404 QAPNITF

>member
-1 MADITGNV
+1 MADITGSQV
-9 SGDYSTRRG
+9 EEYGTRRG
-18 QSASRFPGSQ
+18 QGARR
-28 GGQEENKGLS
+28 GGRVNDQDFLAKYIERPAQSVRAAYDAVIRGLS
-38 AITKDL
+38 TPSAT
-44 LARVGLLNF
+44 
-53 LTGAEDET
+53 T
-61 AAATPANPNQP
+61 AAAAVTPAVAAALTPD
-72 INRVTGT
+72 TG
-79 TADNPRV
+79 A
-86 TGGESVN
+86 
-93 SLVTTSGSGV
+93 
-103 EQASIPITGTQAGA
+103 A
-117 LEQVIQNGDPRLM
+117 EQVSVILDKNGNPIVINPSSTPSQVVNTATNLTPSPTTTPPNS
-130 GAAGGRSAANVGAG
+130 G
-144 GAVRGGTGGTGGTGG
+144 
-159 DGGGTG
+159 GGGTPPPTSGG
-165 GTPPADDTPNPNQR
+165 GTPPADDVPNPNQR

-185 TRDLL
+185 TSDLL

-233 AAGLGVTALARSAGR
+233 AAGLGVTALTRSAGR

-260 VAPLL
+260 LAPLL

-324 ILGFTYDKEKEY
+324 ILGFTYNKELEY
-336 VQSMAPLIEQQRNN
+336 MQSINPLIEQQRNN

-359 NAMGQNFAMLGSMAT
+359 NSMGQNFAMLGSMAT
-374 TGKLALGAQTQAGAN
+374 TGKLALGAQREAAAN
-389 LRAFMTAAPYSGSVL
+389 LRTFMTAAPYANSVL

>member
-1 MADITGNV
+1 MAEVTGNV
-9 SGDYSTRRG
+9 TEDYSTRRG
-18 QSASRFPGSQ
+18 QGARR
-28 GGQEENKGLS
+28 GGRESTQDFLERKAREIRDLS
-38 AITKDL
+38 DAI
-44 LARVGLLNF
+44 ARGF
-53 LTGAEDET
+53 STPS
-61 AAATPANPNQP
+61 AAAALTPDAGTAGQVSVILDKNGNPIVLNPSSTPSQVVNTATDVTPAP
-72 INRVTGT
+72 T
-79 TADNPRV
+79 TTPP
-86 TGGESVN
+86 S
-93 SLVTTSGSGV
+93 SG
-103 EQASIPITGTQAGA
+103 
-117 LEQVIQNGDPRLM
+117 
-130 GAAGGRSAANVGAG
+130 
-144 GAVRGGTGGTGGTGG
+144 
-159 DGGGTG
+159 GGGTPPPTTGG

-185 TRDLL
+185 TSDLL

-233 AAGLGVTALARSAGR
+233 AAGLGVTALTRAAGR
-248 SVGGGKGAVLQM
+248 SVGGGKGAILQM

-324 ILGFTYDKEKEY
+324 IYGYMVDKDRENL
-336 VQSMAPLIEQQRNN
+336 QAMAPLIEQQRNN
-350 DVVRQQQIM
+350 ESVRQQQIM

-389 LRAFMTAAPYSGSVL
+389 LRAFMTAAPYANSVL
-404 QAPTITF
+404 QAPNITF

>member
-1 MADITGNV
+1 MAVVTGNV
-9 SGDYSTRRG
+9 TDEEYGTRRG
-18 QSASRFPGSQ
+18 QGARR
-28 GGQEENKGLS
+28 GGRVNDQDFLAKYIERPAQSVRAAYDAVVRGLS
-38 AITKDL
+38 TPSA
-44 LARVGLLNF
+44 A
-53 LTGAEDET
+53 T
-61 AAATPANPNQP
+61 AAAAVTPAVAAALTP
-72 INRVTGT
+72 
-79 TADNPRV
+79 D
-86 TGGESVN
+86 
-93 SLVTTSGSGV
+93 
-103 EQASIPITGTQAGA
+103 AGA
-117 LEQVIQNGDPRLM
+117 AEQVSVILDKNGNPIVINP
-130 GAAGGRSAANVGAG
+130 SSTPSQ
-144 GAVRGGTGGTGGTGG
+144 AVNTATNLTPSPTTTPPSSG
-159 DGGGTG
+159 GGGTPPPTTGG
-165 GTPPADDTPNPNQR
+165 GTPPADDVPNPNQR

-185 TRDLL
+185 ASDLL

-213 VAAFQDYTEGGNPY
+213 AAAFQDYTEGGNPY

-233 AAGLGVTALARSAGR
+233 AAGLGVTALTRAAGR

-324 ILGFTYDKEKEY
+324 VYGYMVDKNREDM
-336 VQSMAPLIEQQRNN
+336 QAMFPLLEQQRNN
-350 DVVRQQQIM
+350 QVVREQQIM

-374 TGKLALGAQTQAGAN
+374 TGKLALGAQTQAGLN

-404 QAPTITF
+404 QAPNITF

>member
-1 MADITGNV
+1 MAVVTGNATDE
-9 SGDYSTRRG
+9 DYGTRRG
-18 QSASRFPGSQ
+18 QGARR
-28 GGQEENKGLS
+28 GGRVNDQDFLAKYIERPAQSVRAAYDAVVRGLS
-38 AITKDL
+38 TPSVAT
-44 LARVGLLNF
+44 A
-53 LTGAEDET
+53 A
-61 AAATPANPNQP
+61 AAATPA
-72 INRVTGT
+72 V
-79 TADNPRV
+79 A
-86 TGGESVN
+86 
-93 SLVTTSGSGV
+93 
-103 EQASIPITGTQAGA
+103 AA
-117 LEQVIQNGDPRLM
+117 LTPDA
-130 GAAGGRSAANVGAG
+130 GAAGQVSVILDKNGNPIVLNPSSTPSQVVNTATNVTPSPSA
-144 GAVRGGTGGTGGTGG
+144 TPPSS
-159 DGGGTG
+159 DGGGTPPPTTGG

-190 GGALKEGNPATRNL
+190 GGALKEGDPIKRNL

-213 VAAFQDYTEGGNPY
+213 VAAFQDYTEGNNPY

-233 AAGLGVTALARSAGR
+233 AAGLGVTALTRAAGR

-287 GDPNA
+287 GDPSA

-324 ILGFTYDKEKEY
+324 IYGYMVDKDRENL
-336 VQSMAPLIEQQRNN
+336 QAMAPLIEQQRNN

-389 LRAFMTAAPYSGSVL
+389 LRAMMTAAPYANSVL
-404 QAPTITF
+404 QAPNITF

>member
-1 MADITGNV
+1 MAAVTGNV
-9 SGDYSTRRG
+9 TDEEYGTRRG
-18 QSASRFPGSQ
+18 QGARRGGRVNEQDFLTRFVERPAQSVRAAYDAVVR
-28 GGQEENKGLS
+28 GLS
-38 AITKDL
+38 TPSA
-44 LARVGLLNF
+44 A
-53 LTGAEDET
+53 T
-61 AAATPANPNQP
+61 AAAAVTPAVAAALTPD
-72 INRVTGT
+72 TG
-79 TADNPRV
+79 A
-86 TGGESVN
+86 
-93 SLVTTSGSGV
+93 
-103 EQASIPITGTQAGA
+103 A
-117 LEQVIQNGDPRLM
+117 EQVSVILDKNGNPIVINPSSTPSQAVNTATNLTPSPTTTPPSS
-130 GAAGGRSAANVGAG
+130 GG
-144 GAVRGGTGGTGGTGG
+144 GGTPPPT
-159 DGGGTG
+159 TG

-185 TRDLL
+185 TKDLL
-190 GGALKEGNPATRNL
+190 GGALEADPVKRNL

-233 AAGLGVTALARSAGR
+233 AAGLGVTALTRSAGR

-336 VQSMAPLIEQQRNN
+336 MQSMAPLIEQQRNN

-389 LRAFMTAAPYSGSVL
+389 LRTMMTAAPYANSVL
-404 QAPTITF
+404 QAPNISF